1 MPETIAPPFAYF
13 GGKQR
18 MADDIVSLFPEHGHY
33 VEPFG
38 GGLSVLLAK
47 PMSRMETVNDLD
59 GDLMHFWR
67 MLRERPEDLAR
78 ACALTPHS
86 RAEHALSRD
95 RDVPDDIERAR
106 RVWVALTQGR
116 GGQLV
121 RTGWRHYV
129 APGGTSMGMPGYLA
143 GYVERMAAAA
153 ARLQH
158 VSLECRPAL
167 EVIEHYGRDRDTL
180 LYVDPPYLGA
190 TRGSSHSYRHEM
202 RKPDEHIDLA
212 NALSAAVAT
221 VILSGYSSPLYDDL
235 YSGWHHVRL
244 AAFTGQGNHSPNGK
258 GQRVEVLWSNRPLA
272 APETLFDTLTHESA
286 DPSSGGVS

>member
-1 MPETIAPPFAYF
+1 MSDVIAPPFAYF

-18 MADDIVSLFPEHGHY
+18 MADAIVALFPEHGHY
-33 VEPFG
+33 VEPFA

-47 PMSRMETVNDLD
+47 RMSRMETVNDLD

-67 MLRERPEDLAR
+67 ILRDRPDDLAR

-86 RAEHALSRD
+86 RAEHSLSRE
-95 RDVPDDIERAR
+95 REVQDDIERAR

-143 GYVERMAAAA
+143 GYVDRMAAAA
-153 ARLQH
+153 ARIQH

-167 EVIEHYGRDRDTL
+167 EVIATYGRDADTL
-180 LYVDPPYLGA
+180 LYVDPPYLGT
-190 TRGSSHSYRHEM
+190 TRGHAHSYRHEM
-202 RKPDEHIDLA
+202 RSPDEHSDLA
-212 NALSAAVAT
+212 EALLECAAT
-221 VILSGYSSPLYDDL
+221 VILSGYASPLYEEL
-235 YSGWHHVRL
+235 YAGWHQVQI

-258 GQRVEVLWSNRPLA
+258 GQRTEVVWSNRPIA
-272 APETLFDTLTHESA
+272 AAATLLDGWEDAS
-286 DPSSGGVS
+286 